1 MDVVVLNQCEKELKT
16 FPDDILGKVADAV
29 AKLRDD
35 QTLSMPLSRSMPPP
49 LGRGVH
55 ELRFRDRSGQY
66 RVIYLLK
73 VRDAIYLV
81 HAFKKKS
88 QTTPKKH
95 IDVAIKRIKSL

>member
-1 MDVVVLNQCEKELKT
+1 MIFLARLPMLSPNFETIKLSQC
-16 FPDDILGKVADAV
+16 PYRAAC
-29 AKLRDD
+29 
-35 QTLSMPLSRSMPPP
+35 PPP

>member
-49 LGRGVH
+49 PWER
-55 ELRFRDRSGQY
+55 RS
-66 RVIYLLK
+66 
-73 VRDAIYLV
+73 
-81 HAFKKKS
+81 
-88 QTTPKKH
+88 
-95 IDVAIKRIKSL
+95 